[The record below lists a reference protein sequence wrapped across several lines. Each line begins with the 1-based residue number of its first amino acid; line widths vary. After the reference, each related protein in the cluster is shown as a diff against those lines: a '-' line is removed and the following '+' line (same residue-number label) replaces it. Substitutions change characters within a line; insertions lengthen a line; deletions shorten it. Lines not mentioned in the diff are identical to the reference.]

1 MVCHHCSHSFE
12 KLHHIHEDDN
22 DILCPSC
29 GCKGI
34 CRLISAV
41 AKCRCGGS
49 GSKGFVEHPSE
60 WPLRRKLWRLIMI
73 MSVTSSKTMDEL
85 DRDLRKAIQRHKFG
99 VLNVLD
105 LKQTLGNK
113 GIPLER
119 ECRVYDICNPQ
130 AASTALNTDMSVS
143 VVLPCRVSVYQDG
156 QTLTIATVKPT
167 DLMKATDL
175 NGVTELGTEV
185 EREVFAM
192 MREAA

>member
-1 MVCHHCSHSFE
+1 
-12 KLHHIHEDDN
+12 
-22 DILCPSC
+22 
-29 GCKGI
+29 
-34 CRLISAV
+34 
-41 AKCRCGGS
+41 
-49 GSKGFVEHPSE
+49 
-60 WPLRRKLWRLIMI
+60 MI
-73 MSVTSSKTMDEL
+73 MSVTSSKSLDEL
-85 DRDLRKAIQRHKFG
+85 DQDFRRAVQRHKFG
-99 VLNVLD
+99 ALNVLD
-105 LKQTLGNK
+105 VKQTFGNK
-113 GIPLER
+113 GMLLER

-175 NGVTELGTEV
+175 NGVTELATEI

>member
-1 MVCHHCSHSFE
+1 M
-12 KLHHIHEDDN
+12 
-22 DILCPSC
+22 
-29 GCKGI
+29 
-34 CRLISAV
+34 
-41 AKCRCGGS
+41 
-49 GSKGFVEHPSE
+49 
-60 WPLRRKLWRLIMI
+60 M
-73 MSVTSSKTMDEL
+73 MSITSSKSLDEL
-85 DRDLRKAIQRHKFG
+85 DQDFRKAVQRHKFG
-99 VLNVLD
+99 VLNMLD

-113 GIPLER
+113 GMVLER

-175 NGVTELGTEV
+175 NRVSELAIEI
-185 EREVFAM
+185 EREVLTM

>member
-1 MVCHHCSHSFE
+1 
-12 KLHHIHEDDN
+12 
-22 DILCPSC
+22 
-29 GCKGI
+29 
-34 CRLISAV
+34 
-41 AKCRCGGS
+41 
-49 GSKGFVEHPSE
+49 
-60 WPLRRKLWRLIMI
+60 MI
-73 MSVTSSKTMDEL
+73 MSVTSSKSLDEL
-85 DRDLRKAIQRHKFG
+85 DQDFRKAVQRHKFG

-113 GIPLER
+113 GIVLER

-175 NGVTELGTEV
+175 NGVTELATEV
-185 EREVFAM
+185 ESAKRS
-192 MREAA
+192 R

>member
-1 MVCHHCSHSFE
+1 LQ
-12 KLHHIHEDDN
+12 KAGAADQDR
-22 DILCPSC
+22 
-29 GCKGI
+29 K
-34 CRLISAV
+34 A
-41 AKCRCGGS
+41 
-49 GSKGFVEHPSE
+49 FVEYRSE
-60 WPLRRKLWRLIMI
+60 RPVGRKLWRLIMI
-73 MSVTSSKTMDEL
+73 ISVTSSKSLDEL
-85 DRDLRKAIQRHKFG
+85 DQDFRRALQRHKFG

-113 GIPLER
+113 GIVLER

-175 NGVTELGTEV
+175 NGVAELATEI
-185 EREVFAM
+185 EREVSTM